1 MTDPRVEQWINPAIR
16 ALQAYVVPDSRG
28 YIKLDA
34 MENPYRWPPE
44 LVSAW
49 LEQLAGIPV
58 NRYPDPEANGI
69 KARLRALWE
78 LPDKVEL
85 LLGNGSDELIQLLA
99 LAVRG
104 RDRVLLAPEPS
115 FVMYRLIAEVIG
127 LHYLGVPL
135 RATDFSLDLEAML
148 AAIEDHQPALVML
161 SYPNNPTGNLF
172 DREAVSRI
180 ITASPGLVVIDE
192 AYFPFASDGF
202 IQALADHPNLLVMRT
217 LSKLGLAGLRIGI
230 LAGAS
235 AWLTELNKVRLPYNI
250 NSLSQLS
257 TEFMLDHVSILYGQ
271 VEQILQE
278 RGKLFQYLR
287 ALEGVQ
293 VWPSQTNF
301 LLLRVQGRAEAI
313 YKELKSHSILIKKLH
328 GSHPL
333 LEDCLRITVGTS
345 DENAALMATLGNILA

>member
-1 MTDPRVEQWINPAIR
+1 MTDPRVEQWINPAIH
-16 ALQAYVVPDSRG
+16 ALQAYSVPEARG

-34 MENPYRWPPE
+34 MENPYPWPPE
-44 LVSAW
+44 LIAAW
-49 LEQLAGIPV
+49 LRQLSEVPV

-78 LPDKVEL
+78 LPEKVAL

-115 FVMYRLIAEVIG
+115 FVMYRLIANVIG

-135 RATDFSLDLEAML
+135 RPTDFSLDPDAML
-148 AAIEDHQPALVML
+148 TAIHEYQPALVML

-172 DREAVSRI
+172 DRDVLYRI
-180 ITASPGLVVIDE
+180 IAASPGLVVMDE

-202 IQALADHPNLLVMRT
+202 IGALADHPNLLVMRT

-230 LAGAS
+230 LAGSA
-235 AWLTELNKVRLPYNI
+235 AWLAELNKVRLPYNI
-250 NSLSQLS
+250 NSLSQRS
-257 TEFMLDHVSILYGQ
+257 TEFILDHADVLYAQ

-278 RGKLFQYLR
+278 RGRLYQGLR
-287 ALEGVQ
+287 ELRGVQ

-301 LLLRVQGRAEAI
+301 LLFRVQGRAEAI
-313 YKELKSHSILIKKLH
+313 YEGLKAGNILIKKLH

-333 LEDCLRITVGTS
+333 LEDCLRVTIGTM
-345 DENAALMATLGNILA
+345 DENTALLTAMKTMLA